1 MLLKATVQSEED
13 YKTVTRPAVY
23 DSLRRML
30 KFYGLEST
38 AEIFYNGNNEI
49 AKLVGSNTSDQIRTN
64 LYTDG
69 VFRNKLFVKAEFEET
84 NFNSGFSNQRREM
97 TERPVWMT
105 KHREPSMIYP
115 SLSGLIVNVSVIANF
130 NSKKLADQFERRIN
144 RAQSEQA
151 VAFNF
156 SAVVHLPV
164 NNTIV
169 AMMHNLYRL
178 YLKNEPDTTP
188 ATFSDWF
195 KQYHKVPFVYVS
207 DESGKNPRLAV
218 PMSLDEIGI
227 YFKEARIRK
236 SRNADVFGKYEV
248 ELSYFFYFHEF
259 VGWELQYPLSIYQDD
274 IDALWIPRPDDGFK
288 KKFNIRVNPE
298 YSFGRHISGTRT
310 GTGPDYIRL
319 PDHDP
324 WKFTGG
330 DWLQPIVQVR
340 LKIADQEVQQLGNI
354 FEIPG
359 LIWNEQIKN
368 YITRRRDVVFT
379 QSKSPFYITVWSE
392 DIQVLPERLSMD
404 ENGMVTLLTRPNM
417 QNRYRLVVV
426 CDFAVRDYFD
436 SFWTDLMHNPDDE
449 AMLPG
454 LFPGFDWAD
463 LPKPWSQYSRDI
475 CKGINKGR
483 GLKDLDFNRYMA
495 SLGLNAYLFIEDV
508 RNV

>member
-1 MLLKATVQSEED
+1 MLLRATVQSEED

-64 LYTDG
+64 IYTDG

-105 KHREPSMIYP
+105 NHKEPSMIYP
-115 SLSGLIVNVSVIANF
+115 SLSGLVVNVSVIANF
-130 NSKKLADQFERRIN
+130 NSKKQADQFQRRIN
-144 RAQSEQA
+144 RAQDEQA

-169 AMMHNLYRL
+169 AMLSNLHEL

-188 ATFSDWF
+188 VSFSDWF

-207 DESGKNPRLAV
+207 DESGKNSRLAV
-218 PMSLDEIGI
+218 PMSMDEIGI
-227 YFKEARIRK
+227 YFKSSKVSK

-248 ELSYFFYFHEF
+248 ELSYYFYFNEF
-259 VGWELQYPLSIYQDD
+259 VGWELQYPLSVYQDD
-274 IDALWIPRPDDGFK
+274 IRAVWIPRPDDGFK

-310 GTGPDYIRL
+310 GEGTDYLRL
-319 PDHDP
+319 PDYDP

-330 DWLQPIVQVR
+330 DWLQPIIQVR
-340 LKIADQEVQQLGNI
+340 LKIANVETQKLGNI
-354 FEIPG
+354 FMIPG
-359 LIWNEQIKN
+359 YRWNEQVKN
-368 YITRRRDVVFT
+368 YIIRRRDVVFK

-392 DIQVLPERLSMD
+392 DIQVDPNRLEMD
-404 ENGMVTLLTRPNM
+404 EEGVVSLLTAPNM
-417 QNRYRLVVV
+417 ANRYRLVVV
-426 CDFAVRDYFD
+426 CDFAVRDYQD
-436 SFWTDLMHNPDDE
+436 SFWTDLLHNPDDE

-454 LFPGFDWAD
+454 LFPGFDWVN
-463 LPKPWSQYSRDI
+463 LPKPWAEHSREI

-483 GLKDLDFNRYMA
+483 GLKDYDFNRYMA
-495 SLGLNAYLFIEDV
+495 SIGLNAYLFIEDV